1 MSTLRVEILETR
13 LEPGGVGCTL
23 ALPHSSRPAAGQYL
37 LAFCAE
43 AGDLLPAPLFPSS
56 LPSYKMTFSAP
67 VPVGWNAGMTLA
79 LRGPLGHGF
88 QLLPGPR
95 RVALAA
101 LGDPPGALLPRAQSA
116 LAGGGEVALYARG
129 APPNLP
135 PQVEVLP
142 LDLLP
147 EAPGWAHYLAIDAP
161 LAQLADLP
169 HRLGV
174 HGFHALGCT
183 AQVLARATMPCA
195 GAGTCGVC
203 AVPTRRGWRL
213 ACKDGP
219 VFAWEALGR

>member
-1 MSTLRVEILETR
+1 MAILRVEILETR

-23 ALPHSSRPAAGQYL
+23 ALPVNSRPTAGQYL

-43 AGDLLPAPLFPSS
+43 AGDLLPTALFPTS
-56 LPSYKMTFSAP
+56 LPGAEMAFSAP
-67 VPVGWNAGMTLA
+67 LPATWNAGMTLA

-88 QLLPGPR
+88 GLLPGPR

-101 LGDPPGALLPRAQSA
+101 LGESPGALLPLAQTA
-116 LAGGGEVALYARG
+116 LKNGGEVALYARS
-129 APPNLP
+129 APPHLP

-147 EAPGWAHYLAIDAP
+147 EAPGWAHFLALDAP
-161 LAQLADLP
+161 AAALSDLP
-169 HRLGV
+169 RRLGV
-174 HGFHALGCT
+174 PDFGALGCA
-183 AQVLARATMPCA
+183 AQVLVRAPMPCA
-195 GAGTCGVC
+195 GTGQCGVC

-219 VFAWEALGR
+219 VFAWEGLGK